1 MSNEE
6 KIEIA
11 EQRIIELKTLINHW
25 KTSNISSR
33 RATADFVDSI
43 LTEKQETQA
52 A

>member
-6 KIEIA
+6 KIEVA

-25 KTSNISSR
+25 KTSKISSR
-33 RATADFVDSI
+33 KATADFVDSI
-43 LTEKQETQA
+43 LSDMQESKA

>member
-6 KIEIA
+6 KIQVA

-33 RATADFVDSI
+33 RSTVDIVETI
-43 LTEKQETQA
+43 LANRQEIKA
-52 A
+52 V